1 MKQNL
6 HIQSELLLNHI
17 ELTDEDLSELPPY
30 PKVKKKKVQPRLIG
44 IVCRCRSL
52 DNYAFVVT
60 NMYGI
65 NNTST
70 PYSPVQLYLEKSQWK
85 DVTYL
90 KEDMW
95 ITFELKKQPIVIDM
109 QQLMQNVSHLQVMT
123 IIFAG
128 IT

>member
-6 HIQSELLLNHI
+6 HIQSELILNHI
-17 ELTDEDLSELPPY
+17 ELTDLDLSELPPY
-30 PKVKKKKVQPRLIG
+30 PIIEDKKVQPRFVG

-60 NMYGI
+60 NMYGF
-65 NNTST
+65 NKTST

-85 DVTYL
+85 DTAYL

-95 ITFELKKQPIVIDM
+95 ITLSSKTAQ
-109 QQLMQNVSHLQVMT
+109 SR
-123 IIFAG
+123 
-128 IT
+128 